1 MGAGLMDGMARKSDM
16 TIISN
21 AYNIDDITVIGK
33 FDIANSINVI
43 AISEEDVKADEDDV
57 YQEEVMLF
65 LDQVNR
71 QSQ

>member
-1 MGAGLMDGMARKSDM
+1 M

>member
-1 MGAGLMDGMARKSDM
+1 MDGMARKSDM
-16 TIISN
+16 TIISH
-21 AYNIDDITVIGK
+21 AYNIDDSTIIGK
-33 FDIANSINVI
+33 VEIPNSINVMP
-43 AISEEDVKADEDDV
+43 ISEEDIKDDEDEL

>member
-1 MGAGLMDGMARKSDM
+1 M

-43 AISEEDVKADEDDV
+43 AISEEDVKADEDDA

>member
-1 MGAGLMDGMARKSDM
+1 MIDGTTRKSDM